1 MRIGI
6 IGAGAIGSVVG
17 GMLTK
22 AGRDVTLIDQW
33 PEHVEAMRRQGL
45 RLSGTCGD
53 HVIRVKAMHVHELQS
68 VTKPFDAAFVA
79 VKSYD
84 TEWATALVL
93 PYLAQP
99 DGLVVD
105 FQNGINDERVA
116 AVAGRERTL
125 GCVITIGAGLY
136 EAGHATRTDTQS
148 IGFKIGELDG
158 KDTER
163 ARGLA
168 GVMNDVA
175 GAKVTT
181 NLFGE
186 RWSKLTVN
194 CMAHPIAGLSGLGS
208 AQVRSVPGPARIA
221 IQVAAEAISV
231 GRGCGFE
238 VEPIYGIDA
247 QRFVDAAAGRGTDPL
262 LADMAT
268 SAKGLAGGRPSMLQD
283 VLRGRRTEIDYLNG
297 YVVDQGRRAG
307 VKTPFNEMIVRLV
320 HQHGVG
326 TLKPS
331 PDNLDPLMQMLPR

>member
-17 GMLTK
+17 GLLAK
-22 AGRDVTLIDQW
+22 VGRDVTLIDQW

-53 HVIRVKAMHVHELQS
+53 HVIRVKAIHVHELQS
-68 VTKPFDAAFVA
+68 ITQPFDAAFVA

-93 PYLAQP
+93 PYLARP
-99 DGLVVD
+99 DGVVVD

-116 AVAGRERTL
+116 AVAGRRRTL

-136 EAGHATRTDTQS
+136 EAGHAMRTDTQP

-158 KDTER
+158 KDSER
-163 ARGLA
+163 AQRLA

-181 NLFGE
+181 NLYGE

-194 CMAHPIAGLSGLGS
+194 CMANPIAGLSGLGS
-208 AQVRSVPGPARIA
+208 AEVRSVPGPARIA
-221 IQVAAEAISV
+221 IQLSAEAIGV

-238 VEPIYGIDA
+238 VEPIYGIET
-247 QRFVDAAAGRGTDPL
+247 QRFVDAAAGRGTDRL
-262 LADMAT
+262 LADMAA

-283 VLRGRRTEIDYLNG
+283 VMRGRRTEIDYLNG
-297 YVVDQGRRAG
+297 YVVDQGHRLD
-307 VKTPFNEMIVRLV
+307 VKTPFNHMIVRLI

-326 TLKPS
+326 TLEPS
-331 PDNLDPLMQMLPR
+331 LDNLDPLLGMLPR

>member
-17 GMLTK
+17 GLLAK
-22 AGRDVTLIDQW
+22 VGRDVTLIDQW

-45 RLSGTCGD
+45 RLSGTCSD
-53 HVIRVKAMHVHELQS
+53 HIIRVKAIHVHELQS
-68 VTKPFDAAFVA
+68 VTQPFDAAFVA

-93 PYLAQP
+93 PYLARP
-99 DGLVVD
+99 EGVVVD
-105 FQNGINDERVA
+105 FQNGINDDRVA
-116 AVAGRERTL
+116 AVAGRGRTL

-136 EAGHATRTDTQS
+136 EAGHAMRTDTQP

-158 KDTER
+158 KDSER
-163 ARGLA
+163 AQRLA
-168 GVMNDVA
+168 EVMNDVA

-194 CMAHPIAGLSGLGS
+194 CMANPIAGLSGLGS
-208 AQVRSVPGPARIA
+208 AEVRSAPGPARIA
-221 IQVAAEAISV
+221 IQLAAEAISV

-238 VEPIYGIDA
+238 VEPIYGIDT
-247 QRFVDAAAGRGTDPL
+247 QRFVDAAAGRGTDRL
-262 LADMAT
+262 LADMAA

-283 VLRGRRTEIDYLNG
+283 VMRGRRTEIDYLNG
-297 YVVDQGRRAG
+297 YVVDQGHRVG
-307 VKTPFNEMIVRLV
+307 VKTPFNDMIVRLI
-320 HQHGVG
+320 HLHGVG
-326 TLKPS
+326 TLEPS
-331 PDNLDPLMQMLPR
+331 PENLDPLLRMLSH

>member
-17 GMLTK
+17 GFLTK

-33 PEHVEAMRRQGL
+33 PDHVEAMRRQGL

-53 HVIRVKAMHVHELQS
+53 HVIRVKAIHVHDLQS
-68 VTKPFDAAFVA
+68 ITRPFDAAFVA

-93 PYLAQP
+93 PYLTRP
-99 DGLVVD
+99 DGVVVD
-105 FQNGINDERVA
+105 FQNGINDDRVA
-116 AVAGRERTL
+116 AVAGRGRTL

-136 EAGHATRTDTQS
+136 EVGHAMRTDTQS

-163 ARGLA
+163 ARRLA
-168 GVMNDVA
+168 GVMNEVA
-175 GAKVTT
+175 GAVVTT

-194 CMAHPIAGLSGLGS
+194 CMANPIAGLSGLGS
-208 AQVRSVPGPARIA
+208 AEVRTVPGPARIA
-221 IQVAAEAISV
+221 IQLAAEAISV

-238 VEPIYGIDA
+238 VEPIYGIDT
-247 QRFVDAAAGRGTDPL
+247 QRFV
-262 LADMAT
+262 
-268 SAKGLAGGRPSMLQD
+268 
-283 VLRGRRTEIDYLNG
+283 
-297 YVVDQGRRAG
+297 
-307 VKTPFNEMIVRLV
+307 
-320 HQHGVG
+320 
-326 TLKPS
+326 
-331 PDNLDPLMQMLPR
+331 